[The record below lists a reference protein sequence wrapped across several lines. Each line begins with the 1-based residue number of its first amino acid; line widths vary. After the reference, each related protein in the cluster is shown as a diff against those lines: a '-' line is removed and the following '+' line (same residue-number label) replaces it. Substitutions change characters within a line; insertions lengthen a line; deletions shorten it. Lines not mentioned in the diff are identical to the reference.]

1 MGNPSDPPPSYEQAT
16 GASSTTPPSP
26 PLDDLRHPSTTYH
39 SFSYDTRASHV
50 ATLSPSLSEDASALH
65 SLITRQAGVPPRLCL
80 TVRGSHAETRSR
92 PNRKEND
99 TELIVD
105 FEFQI
110 DLTPYF
116 VAPPDQQDQWHELRV
131 VSDDDGV
138 KTYRGGRCRSRS
150 PKHGADKRS
159 HFSAID
165 QDEETALVQNDRSGP
180 GLMGWC
186 ERFCEEQ
193 GVKSFTYTRR
203 VVGLDL
209 SIIRSTLT
217 SHIRSLNYR
226 GNVQISANLTNKSI
240 VVYSPHWIN
249 RLRNHGFVYYFCILT
264 QLWILTWPVIWW
276 LERRYTVVESDWFVS
291 RPTGAGRA
299 YAGGRD
305 EAAVAQ
311 DLAPVVT
318 QAAWERR
325 LDRRVLTESEIRL
338 LRQLER
344 EGRQRG
350 GRVVIVDWDQIS
362 GWGADQ
368 SV

>member
-16 GASSTTPPSP
+16 GASSSTPSA
-26 PLDDLRHPSTTYH
+26 LDDLHYPSITYH
-39 SFSYDTRASHV
+39 SFSWDTRTSHV

-65 SLITRQAGVPPRLCL
+65 SLITRQAQVPPRLCL
-80 TVRGSHAETRSR
+80 TVRGAHTETRSR

-99 TELIVD
+99 TETIID

-131 VSDDDGV
+131 VSDDDGI

-150 PKHGADKRS
+150 PRHGADKRS

-165 QDEETALVQNDRSGP
+165 QDEETALVGNDRSGP

-186 ERFCEEQ
+186 ERFCEER

-203 VVGLDL
+203 VVGLDV
-209 SIIRSTLT
+209 SILRSILT
-217 SHIRSLNYR
+217 SHIRSLNYQ
-226 GNVQISANLTNKSI
+226 GNIRISANLTNKSI

-249 RLRNHGFVYYFCILT
+249 RLRNHGFLYYFCILA

-291 RPTGAGRA
+291 RPTGAGRT

-305 EAAVAQ
+305 EAAVAH

-325 LDRRVLTESEIRL
+325 TDGRVLTDSEIRL

-350 GRVVIVDWDQIS
+350 GRVVMVDWDQIS